1 MTSKRVRNF
10 SSNSISR
17 SPDTI
22 FKPMNEAFV
31 EYVNKIQGIYVSVFE
46 HRPRALSEKK
56 EVNAELL
63 DQPLSDDFS
72 IGICQ

>member
-1 MTSKRVRNF
+1 MT
-10 SSNSISR
+10 
-17 SPDTI
+17 
-22 FKPMNEAFV
+22 EAFV